1 MDKSAQEDEILALK
15 SIYEEEFS
23 FDEQT
28 NKGSF
33 FVKIEAAEPSF
44 FSLNFGKIFIKF
56 IFVKEIKMF

>member
-15 SIYEEEFS
+15 SIYEDEFS

-33 FVKIEAAEPSF
+33 FVKIEAPEPSF
-44 FSLNFGKIFIKF
+44 FCLNFGKIFLKF
-56 IFVKEIKMF
+56 IIVK